1 MIRHGWPQKHYTM
14 CSRITTIPKTIDS
27 KIYNLYYI
35 EIKDKMH
42 KNKNYNPELMN
53 TMQKL

>member
-1 MIRHGWPQKHYTM
+1 MFCQWSHSLGL
-14 CSRITTIPKTIDS
+14 TTYNK